1 MRTGEIKRD
10 TRETKI
16 YIKLDLDG
24 SGKYDIDTGIGF
36 FDHMLTALCV
46 HAGFDMTVKCDGDLY
61 VDGHHSVEDTGIA
74 LGMAFKQAIGDM
86 KGINRYSSF
95 YIPMDEALGFCS
107 LDISN
112 RPYLVYDC
120 SYTNQSTGQYD
131 NFLTEEFMRAFAFN
145 AGITLHLKCIYGSND
160 HHKIEALFK
169 ALAHSLKDA
178 VSISGGEVLST
189 KGVL

>member
-1 MRTGEIKRD
+1 MRTGEIRRD
-10 TRETKI
+10 TKETKI
-16 YIKLDLDG
+16 QIKLDLDG

-86 KGINRYSSF
+86 KGINRYGSF

-131 NFLTEEFMRAFAFN
+131 NFLTEEFMRAFAYN
-145 AGITLHLKCIYGSND
+145 AGITLHLKCLYGAND
-160 HHKIEALFK
+160 HHKIEALYK
-169 ALAHSLKDA
+169 ALAHALKEA
-178 VSISGGEVLST
+178 VKMSGSEVLST